1 MPKRIRRR
9 FTEEFRSRAAAMVIE
24 EGLTVSRVC
33 ADLDLVDSVLR
44 RWIDEAKGIRT
55 QEPPAQRHEQA
66 RAEEREHR
74 PPRGMGRKRVQRQTR
89 ARARQ
94 HGGVVQAEDPAR
106 CVGGLGRNGSL
117 RKEIARGDHGI
128 VVLPAGAGGTA
139 TSV

>member
-55 QEPPAQRHEQA
+55 QEPPAQRVAVTPEQA
-66 RAEEREHR
+66 ELQQLRRENQILRMEREIL
-74 PPRGMGRKRVQRQTR
+74 KKAT
-89 ARARQ
+89 AFFA
-94 HGGVVQAEDPAR
+94 
-106 CVGGLGRNGSL
+106 
-117 RKEIARGDHGI
+117 KES
-128 VVLPAGAGGTA
+128 T
-139 TSV
+139 